1 MMLTMNTIMSL
12 IKKHEEIIRYLI
24 AGILTTVVSIVSY
37 YLFRIIHIHY
47 LISTILSWILA
58 VIFAYFVNKFF
69 VFKINKKDILEFVNF
84 IKYRLISLLMEFIT
98 MYVLVDILFINDRIS
113 KIIVQGIVL
122 ILNYLFSKIFVF
134 KNN

>member
-1 MMLTMNTIMSL
+1 MLTMNTIMIL

>member
-1 MMLTMNTIMSL
+1 MNTIIIL

-69 VFKINKKDILEFVNF
+69 VFKINKKDILEFINF
-84 IKYRLISLLMEFIT
+84 IKYRFISLLMEFIT

>member
-1 MMLTMNTIMSL
+1 MLTMNTIMSL

-24 AGILTTVVSIVSY
+24 AGILTTIVSIVSY
-37 YLFRIIHIHY
+37 YLFRIIRIHY

-58 VIFAYFVNKFF
+58 VIFAYFVNKFY
-69 VFKINKKDILEFVNF
+69 VFKNNKKDILEFVNF

-122 ILNYLFSKIFVF
+122 VLNYLFSKIFVF

>member
-1 MMLTMNTIMSL
+1 MLTMNTIMSL

>member
-1 MMLTMNTIMSL
+1 MDTIIIL

-24 AGILTTVVSIVSY
+24 AGILTTIVSIISY
-37 YLFRIIHIHY
+37 NFFRIIQIHY

-58 VIFAYFVNKFF
+58 VIFAYFINKFY
-69 VFKINKKDILEFVNF
+69 VFKNNKKDIFEFINF
-84 IKYRLISLLMEFIT
+84 IKYRFISLLTEFII
-98 MYVLVDILFINDRIS
+98 MYVLVDILFINDRLS

-122 ILNYLFSKIFVF
+122 VLNYLFSKIFIF

>member
-1 MMLTMNTIMSL
+1 MMLTMNTIMIL

-58 VIFAYFVNKFF
+58 VIFAYFVNKFY
-69 VFKINKKDILEFVNF
+69 VFKNNKKDILEFVNF

-122 ILNYLFSKIFVF
+122 VLNYLFSKIFVF